1 MRPCNWCRNI
11 AKELNHQASYLKNQ
25 NMECLMSNHPLRLG
39 IAGLGTVGIALINVL
54 NKNAKMMQERCGR
67 KIVIA
72 AVNARDK
79 TRDRG
84 VDLSAYRWFDNAED
98 LAASDEIDVFVE
110 LIGGEGD
117 VALKASRKALD
128 GGKHVVTANKA
139 MLAKN
144 GVELAK
150 IAEAKGALLNFEAAV
165 AGGIPIIKTMRETLT
180 ANNVERIY
188 GIMNGTCNYMLTRME
203 REGISYDD
211 CLADAQA
218 LGYAEADPT
227 FDVEGFDTA
236 HKLAI
241 LTSLAFGTQI
251 AADEIYVE
259 GISSITTQ
267 DIQAAKSLGYR
278 IKLLGVAVKTDSGI
292 EQRVHPTM
300 VPLDSAIAQI
310 SGVTNA
316 VAIDADVVGNL
327 VMSGPGAGGDATAS
341 AVAGDIADIAK
352 CLPGA
357 QTVPALGKP
366 ANELA
371 PYKKAQ
377 MQSHEG
383 GYFIRMSVKDHAGV
397 FAIIAATM
405 AKHKISLESIVQHGE
420 ANQANTNKTIIL
432 ITHATTESAVREALE
447 TIGKDTFLSS
457 QPQMIRIEK

>member
-1 MRPCNWCRNI
+1 
-11 AKELNHQASYLKNQ
+11 
-25 NMECLMSNHPLRLG
+25 MSNHPLRLG
-39 IAGLGTVGIALINVL
+39 IAGLGTVGVALINVL
-54 NKNAKMMQERCGR
+54 NKNAEMMRERCGR
-67 KIVIA
+67 EIVVS

-79 TRDRG
+79 SRDRG
-84 VDLSAYRWFDNAED
+84 VELSKYTWFDNAQD
-98 LAASDEIDVFVE
+98 MAASDEIDVFVE
-110 LIGGEGD
+110 LIGGEEG
-117 VALKASRKALD
+117 VALEASRKALES
-128 GGKHVVTANKA
+128 GKHVVTANKA
-139 MLAKN
+139 MLAKH
-144 GVELAK
+144 GVALAK
-150 IAEAKGALLNFEAAV
+150 EAEAQGVLLNFEAAV

-180 ANNVERIY
+180 ANNVERVY

-241 LTSLAFGTQI
+241 LTSLAFGTEI
-251 AADEIYVE
+251 ASDEMYIE
-259 GISSITTQ
+259 GISSITTE

-278 IKLLGVAVKTDSGI
+278 IKLLGVAAKTETGI

-300 VPLDSAIAQI
+300 VPLESSIAQI

-352 CLPGA
+352 CVPGE
-357 QTVPALGKP
+357 QKVPALGKP

-371 PYKKAQ
+371 AYKKAK
-377 MQSHEG
+377 MRSHEG
-383 GYFIRMSVKDHAGV
+383 GYFIRMTVKDHAGV
-397 FAIIAATM
+397 FAAIATTM
-405 AKHKISLESIVQHGE
+405 AKYDISLESIVQHGE
-420 ANQANTNKTIIL
+420 QDDTGNTDKTIIL
-432 ITHATTESAVREALE
+432 ITHATTESAVREAL
-447 TIGKDTFLSS
+447 TAIGKDEYLS
-457 QPQMIRIEK
+457 QKPQMIRIEK